1 MAIYGYCRVSTKNQ
15 ARDGTSLEAQEK
27 AVKDAG
33 ATIIY
38 MDAFTGT
45 KTERPEFKKLL
56 SELKSGDTLI
66 VTKLDRVARNAA
78 EGIQLVDQL
87 LEQGIKVH
95 ILNMGLL
102 DQTPTGKLIR
112 NIFLAFAEFE
122 RDMIVERTQEGKRIA
137 KERPDFREGRPRKF
151 KSAQRDHILDLLQQ
165 GNTVSEVCKLLAV
178 SRATV
183 YRIKREK
190 NALCDSNS
198 VKLKEN
204 EQMDN
209 QIIPIKKGVVC
220 HE

>member
-1 MAIYGYCRVSTKNQ
+1 MPIYGYCRVSTKKQ
-15 ARDGTSLEAQEK
+15 EKDGNGLAAQEK

-45 KTERPEFKKLL
+45 KTDRPEFQKLL
-56 SELKSGDTLI
+56 SEIKSGDTI
-66 VTKLDRVARNAA
+66 VVTKLDRVARNAA
-78 EGIQLVDQL
+78 EGNKLVDHL
-87 LEQGIKVH
+87 MEKGVKIH

-112 NIFLAFAEFE
+112 NILLAFAEFE
-122 RDMIVERTQEGKRIA
+122 RDLIVERTQEGKNIA
-137 KERPDFREGRPRKF
+137 RQRPDFREGRPRKF
-151 KSAQRDHILDLLQQ
+151 KSAQRAHIRDLLEQ
-165 GNTVSEVCKLLAV
+165 GHTVSEVCRLLEV

-183 YRIKREK
+183 YRIKKEQK
-190 NALCDSNS
+190 ALCDFNS

-204 EQMDN
+204 VQMDN
-209 QIIPIKKGVVC
+209 LIIPNKKGVVC